1 MFENDIEMLKK
12 ELDSVVIKNAL
23 LETEIVNNNRDERI
37 ANELMESESDVESSR
52 DELIS
57 NFLVFGAGILASIT
71 IVILIAPSSLAAV
84 LPMVLLTVSIT
95 AGIFVINSLF
105 DYFKAKE
112 YYNDLA
118 TDENWKLV
126 EDIDNIK
133 SRSFELEQQ
142 VNYLEEMISHYSE
155 LIGYL
160 TDYDNMISYLD
171 LIRKSK
177 VDEINKMFD
186 EYLNEKVDYSK
197 VHFNGEI
204 SKEAYSKK
212 LTNVEK
218 Y

>member
-12 ELDSVVIKNAL
+12 ELDSVVRKNAL